1 MTAEVPQIYRDS
13 SLHQIFIKPTE
24 LEIALDYMH
33 VASSL
38 ITPEQMANDPD
49 GAGVKREANEH
60 QASVEYLVLDRSSW

>member
-1 MTAEVPQIYRDS
+1 
-13 SLHQIFIKPTE
+13 
-24 LEIALDYMH
+24 MH